1 MRRRNA
7 LFSVLLLVAGLGV
20 AGGVIGSLLKDEP
33 DYYTEGGV
41 QAASDPVAAAGVVTR
56 FGDLKNDIRSKPEWG
71 ATFTADELNA
81 FLREHL
87 GVDGGLVSFIPD
99 DLTDPRLAIDG
110 DRIKFAARYGQGF
123 WSTVVSVEAKVWLV
137 KEETNVVA
145 LELCGVWAGAVS
157 LGSHSILDRISET
170 ARDSNIVITWYR
182 HDGNPVGLCQFY
194 ADQPRP
200 TTQIAQL
207 TVGDGKFTVKGRS
220 LLAGQSAGPDIIGT
234 ATD

>member
-1 MRRRNA
+1 MRRRNTI
-7 LFSVLLLVAGLGV
+7 LSVLLLVVGV
-20 AGGVIGSLLKDEP
+20 ATAAGVVGALLKDEP
-33 DYYTEGGV
+33 AYFTAGGV
-41 QAASDPVAAAGVVTR
+41 PEATDPEAAAGVVTR

-87 GVDGGLVSFIPD
+87 GTNGGLAAFIPAG
-99 DLTDPRLAIDG
+99 LTDPRLAIDG
-110 DRIKFAARYGQGF
+110 DRIKFAARYGRGF

-137 KEETNVVA
+137 KGETNVVA

-157 LGSHSILDRISET
+157 LGSQSILDRISEA

-182 HDGNPVGLCQFY
+182 HDGHPVGLCQFY

-207 TVGDGKFTVKGRS
+207 TAGDGKFTVKGRS
-220 LLAGQSAGPDIIGT
+220 LLAGENSGQDVIGGD
-234 ATD
+234 AD